1 MSDNPPRMG
10 RPPETAM
17 STINDLSIRFQSVD
31 DAIAAGWHPAKAR
44 TVEVY
49 RGIKIASGPLTGS
62 REQVFAMALYA
73 DPCSPDVPHDACR
86 AGRAYRSQLVWIDT
100 ARGSA
105 GRLGAYVDM
114 YAPEVWAAGI
124 AAQRAAI
131 DRCLAEHPAF
141 ERGLLALDAAR
152 ARQAVKYAA
161 RKARRAGR

>member
-1 MSDNPPRMG
+1 
-10 RPPETAM
+10 M
-17 STINDLSIRFQSVD
+17 STLTDFSIRFQSVD

-44 TVEVY
+44 TVEMY
-49 RGIKIASGPLTGS
+49 RGIKISSGPRTGS
-62 REQVFAMALYA
+62 REQVYSMVLYA
-73 DPCSPDVPHDACR
+73 DPCSPDVPHDACKTQR
-86 AGRAYRSQLVWIDT
+86 QYRSQLVWIDT

-105 GRLGAYVDM
+105 GRIGAYVDM
-114 YAPEVWAAGI
+114 YAPDVWDAGI